1 MDDDWVVDEICLY
14 LPKHYVIVKQCQL
27 TFSGVSNNSNI
38 IVTNVSTGIPLPPY
52 SEILWI
58 KFKKWLRDKSN
69 LAFSSIDDMLQFFLT
84 ALIEVPWWVVEE
96 ESPAC
101 QEDEDC
107 G

>member
-1 MDDDWVVDEICLY
+1 MLVLGIIITNNE
-14 LPKHYVIVKQCQL
+14 L
-27 TFSGVSNNSNI
+27 TFSGVSNNSKI

-52 SEILWI
+52 SDILWI

-84 ALIEVPWWVVEE
+84 ALIEVLWRLAEV
-96 ESPAC
+96 SPAC